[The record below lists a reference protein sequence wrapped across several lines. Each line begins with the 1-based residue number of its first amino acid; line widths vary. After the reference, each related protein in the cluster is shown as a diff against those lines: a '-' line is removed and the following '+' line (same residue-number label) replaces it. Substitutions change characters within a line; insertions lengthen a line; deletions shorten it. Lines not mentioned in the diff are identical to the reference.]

1 MIRTVLIA
9 AALAAVAAPAFAQGR
24 INDRQHRQ
32 IDRIQHGVQSG
43 ALTARET
50 ARVSAQQASIARQEA
65 RMRADG
71 PGLTAH
77 ERLVLEQRQDA
88 ASRDIRRQK
97 TDAQVR
103 R

>member
-9 AALAAVAAPAFAQGR
+9 AALAAVAAPAFAHGR
-24 INDRQHRQ
+24 VNDRQHRQ
-32 IDRIQHGVQSG
+32 VDRIEQGVASG
-43 ALTARET
+43 SLTARET
-50 ARVSAQQASIARQEA
+50 ARLSAQQASIARQEA

-71 PGLTAH
+71 PGLTRH
-77 ERLVLEQRQDA
+77 ERRTLEQRQDA

-97 TDAQVR
+97 TDGQVR

>member
-1 MIRTVLIA
+1 MIRTVLVA
-9 AALAAVAAPAFAQGR
+9 AALAGVAAPAFAHGR

-32 IDRIQHGVQSG
+32 IDRIEQGARSG

-50 ARVSAQQASIARQEA
+50 ARLSAQQASIARQEA

-71 PGLTAH
+71 PGLTAQ

-97 TDAQVR
+97 TDGQVR
-103 R
+103 P